1 MDLDEIAAEIVIEIV
16 IGMVGMI
23 AAEAI
28 SMDLLIE
35 VIEVGI
41 EEAEVVQEMIGETLG
56 IKMSHEVAVVVNIET
71 QDTLVM

>member
-1 MDLDEIAAEIVIEIV
+1 
-16 IGMVGMI
+16 
-23 AAEAI
+23 
-28 SMDLLIE
+28 
-35 VIEVGI
+35 VGI